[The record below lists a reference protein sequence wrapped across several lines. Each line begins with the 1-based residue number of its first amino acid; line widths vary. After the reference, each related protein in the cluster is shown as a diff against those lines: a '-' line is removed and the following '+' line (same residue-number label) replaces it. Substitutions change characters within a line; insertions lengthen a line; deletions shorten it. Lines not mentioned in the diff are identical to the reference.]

1 MKIKKSI
8 TRKLFAITS
17 IVFIVFI
24 TTNLIVQSAFFEQ
37 FYIKWKKD
45 NLEHNLVKFTSEYSL
60 LQKSQDESSLISS
73 FEDANSYKIIIR
85 DKLGNL
91 KYLTKNV
98 DERKDSM
105 KVRIMNQIM
114 SEQIDNTGGLTK
126 FKGETK
132 PLIFITEENPQMEA
146 SIAGT
151 IYDEKKDEIVFA
163 FSSLQPVNEAV
174 QVIKEFYFYFYI
186 GALITILF
194 LSFIYSNMIAKPL
207 IKITKTA
214 AKMAKLNFTEKCVVK
229 SEDEIGALASSLN
242 LLSENLNES
251 LTSLKDANAKL
262 EKDIEKEK
270 KLTEMRKDFVAA
282 VSHEL
287 KTPITLIEGYT
298 LALNDDV
305 LEGAEKQYFI
315 DVIMDESRKM
325 NNLVSDMLDLSQL
338 ESGNFKLVKEEFFI
352 DELIKP
358 VTKKFS
364 SLLNEKNIKLN
375 LNLIGNI
382 KVTADWNRIEQ
393 VLTNY
398 MTNAIRH
405 AQDGGLITVSM
416 INSEDTIKVEVEN
429 SGSSIE
435 DTETN
440 KIWDN
445 FYKIDKSRTR
455 KLGGTGLGLS
465 IVKNIMLLHEGSC
478 GVSNTEIGVKFY
490 FILTKQL
497 GCSNTINKI

>member
-1 MKIKKSI
+1 MKNKKSI

-17 IVFIVFI
+17 IVFVVFI

-37 FYIKWKKD
+37 FYIKWKRD
-45 NLEHNLVKFTSEYSL
+45 NLEHNLIKF
-60 LQKSQDESSLISS
+60 KSQYALLEKDEDASSLINS
-73 FEDANSYKIIIR
+73 FEEDNNYKIIIR
-85 DKLGNL
+85 DSLGNL
-91 KYLTKNV
+91 KYLTRTF

-105 KVRIMNQIM
+105 KVRIMHQIM
-114 SEQIDNTGGLTK
+114 SDEIEHRGGIAK
-126 FKGETK
+126 FKEEGK
-132 PLIFITEENPQMEA
+132 PLIFVTKKIREIPV
-146 SIAGT
+146 SIAG
-151 IYDEKKDEIVFA
+151 ILYDEKKDETVYA

-186 GALITILF
+186 GAIIIILL
-194 LSFIYSNMIAKPL
+194 LSLIYSNMIAKPL

-214 AKMAKLNFTEKCVVK
+214 SKMANLNFDEKCVVK
-229 SEDEIGALASSLN
+229 SEDEIGALATSLN
-242 LLSENLNES
+242 LLSENLNVA
-251 LTSLKDANAKL
+251 LTSLKDANMQL

-298 LALNDDV
+298 QALNDDIC
-305 LEGAEKQYFI
+305 EGEEKQYFI
-315 DVIMDESRKM
+315 DVIMDESKKM

-338 ESGNFKLVKEEFFI
+338 ESGNFKLVQEEFFI
-352 DELIKP
+352 NELVKP

-364 SLLNEKNIKLN
+364 SLLKEKNIKFE
-375 LNLIGNI
+375 LNLIQNI
-382 KVTADWNRIEQ
+382 KVNADWNRIEQ

-405 AQDGGLITVSM
+405 TDEGGAISVIM
-416 INSEDTIKVEVEN
+416 VNKDDTICVEVEN
-429 SGSSIE
+429 SGSKIDDDE
-435 DTETN
+435 IN

-465 IVKNIMLLHEGSC
+465 IVKNIMVLHGGSC
-478 GVSNTEIGVKFY
+478 GVENTIRGVKFY
-490 FILTKQL
+490 FILKKQ
-497 GCSNTINKI
+497 

>member
-1 MKIKKSI
+1 MKSKKSI

-37 FYIKWKKD
+37 FYIKWKKN
-45 NLEHNLVKFTSEYSL
+45 NLEHNLVKFKSEYSL
-60 LQKSQDESSLISS
+60 LQKNEDKINLVSS
-73 FEDANSYKIIIR
+73 FEEDNNYKIIIR
-85 DKLGNL
+85 DRLGNL
-91 KYLTKNV
+91 EYLTKTI
-98 DERKDSM
+98 DERKDSI

-114 SEQIDNTGGLTK
+114 SSEIENNGGINK
-126 FKGETK
+126 FKKEGK
-132 PLIFITEENPQMEA
+132 SLIFKTEETPDMVA
-146 SIAGT
+146 SVSGILYAENT
-151 IYDEKKDEIVFA
+151 DEIVYAFA
-163 FSSLQPVNEAV
+163 SLQPVNEAV
-174 QVIKEFYFYFYI
+174 QVIKVFYLYFYI
-186 GALITILF
+186 GALVITLF
-194 LSFIYSNMIAKPL
+194 LSLIYSNMIAKPL

-214 AKMAKLNFTEKCVVK
+214 AKMAKLDFTEKCEVK
-229 SEDEIGALASSLN
+229 SEDEIGALATSLN
-242 LLSENLNES
+242 LLSENLNEA
-251 LTSLKDANAKL
+251 LTSLKESNTQL

-270 KLTEMRKDFVAA
+270 KLTEMRKDFVAS

-325 NNLVSDMLDLSQL
+325 NNLVSDMLNLSQL
-338 ESGNFKLVKEEFFI
+338 ESGNFKLVEEVFFL
-352 DELIKP
+352 DELINP

-364 SLLNEKNIKLN
+364 SLLNEKNIKLE
-375 LNLIGNI
+375 LNLIQNV
-382 KVTADWNRIEQ
+382 KVNADWNRIEQ

-405 AQDGGLITVSM
+405 TYDGGSITVKM
-416 INSEDTIKVEVEN
+416 INIADTIRVEVEN
-429 SGSSIE
+429 SGSKIAAA
-435 DTETN
+435 ETN

-465 IVKNIMLLHEGSC
+465 IVKNIILLHGGSC
-478 GVSNTEIGVKFY
+478 GVTNTDIGVKFY
-490 FILTKQL
+490 FILKKQ
-497 GCSNTINKI
+497 

>member
-1 MKIKKSI
+1 MKSKKSI

-37 FYIKWKKD
+37 FYIRWKTD
-45 NLEHNLVKFTSEYSL
+45 NLEHNLIKFKTEYISL
-60 LQKSQDESSLISS
+60 QNDEDEITLISS
-73 FEDANSYKIIIR
+73 FEEDNNYKIIIS
-85 DKLGNL
+85 DSLGNL
-91 KYLTKNV
+91 KYLTKTV
-98 DERKDSM
+98 DEKKDS
-105 KVRIMNQIM
+105 KNVRLINQIM
-114 SEQIDNTGGLTK
+114 TNEIENRGGITK
-126 FKGETK
+126 FKKEGK
-132 PLIFITEENPQMEA
+132 PLIFITKQNRDMVI
-146 SIAGT
+146 SVAG
-151 IYDEKKDEIVFA
+151 ILYDEKKDETVYA

-174 QVIKEFYFYFYI
+174 QVIKEFYLYFYV
-186 GALITILF
+186 GALITILL
-194 LSFIYSNMIAKPL
+194 LSLIYSNMIAKPL

-214 AKMAKLNFTEKCVVK
+214 SKMAKLNFTEKCVVK
-229 SEDEIGALASSLN
+229 SDDEIGALAASLN
-242 LLSENLNES
+242 LLSENLNEA
-251 LTSLKDANAKL
+251 LTSLKDANTQL

-270 KLTEMRKDFVAA
+270 KLTEMRKDFVAS

-305 LEGAEKQYFI
+305 LEGEEKQYFI
-315 DVIMDESRKM
+315 NVIMDESKKM
-325 NNLVSDMLDLSQL
+325 NNLVSDMLNLSQL
-338 ESGNFKLVKEEFFI
+338 ESGNFKLVKEDFFL

-364 SLLNEKNIKLN
+364 SLLNEKNIKLE
-375 LNLIGNI
+375 LNLIQNI
-382 KVTADWNRIEQ
+382 QVIADWNRIEQ

-405 AQDGGLITVSM
+405 TNYDGCISVEM
-416 INSEDTIKVEVEN
+416 INSEDTIYVGVEN
-429 SGSSIE
+429 SGTNI
-435 DTETN
+435 DATEII

-465 IVKNIMLLHEGSC
+465 IVKNIILLHGGSY
-478 GVSNTEIGVKFY
+478 GVENTETGVKFY
-490 FILTKQL
+490 FILKK
-497 GCSNTINKI
+497 SNDVII